1 MIAKKLPG
9 RLQLAPSFDLRLL
22 RGGSRPAI
30 GGKAAQQRR
39 GAADRGKSARID
51 ELTKFISLHLL
62 NDQTAVLPHIV
73 V

>member
-39 GAADRGKSARID
+39 GTPDPGEYREAAGAASPSVMRA
-51 ELTKFISLHLL
+51 KF
-62 NDQTAVLPHIV
+62 
-73 V
+73 